1 MQSLPEIIYLKN
13 TPALPPRDCKVGPL
27 TYFAQLP
34 FTSVSVYYVAVRTIV
49 LSRHGSNLAR
59 PVIIHDIFHDIA
71 TWCTHDLHNLQ
82 NNLKRWGISEILS
95 KFSINLF
102 PLRLTW
108 CCFPLRA
115 QPPALATMPTLSDKL
130 NSCKPLWQF
139 FLLEVLVKGQRLK
152 KILVNTIF
160 SFSQIIK
167 MAAN

>member
-1 MQSLPEIIYLKN
+1 MQSLLEIIYLKN
-13 TPALPPRDCKVGPL
+13 TLALPRGDCKVGPP

-82 NNLKRWGISEILS
+82 KNLKSWGISEILS
-95 KFSINLF
+95 KLSINLF
-102 PLRLTW
+102 HLSLKW
-108 CCFPLRA
+108 YCFPLRA
-115 QPPALATMPTLSDKL
+115 QPPALATMPTLSNRL

-139 FLLEVLVKGQRLK
+139 FFTRGLGQGSEIQK
-152 KILVNTIF
+152 N
-160 SFSQIIK
+160 SW
-167 MAAN
+167 